1 MLPNNKQTTGE
12 TLPPTLLVRFVQK
25 TLISKA
31 FVALVTLT
39 LFIPTYVY
47 AGFFSFLGK
56 IADAQGKSE
65 ITKNSQTLTL
75 SDPSVIV
82 YAVISDGEDTDM
94 SILSDANSL
103 STEVGP
109 MGTAL
114 DVEQYVPD
122 SDQISLYTVKKGD
135 TIKTV
140 ANLFDVTPN
149 TIIWANNLTANPT
162 LKEGQML
169 TILPVTGLRYTFKK
183 GDTIKSIAKK
193 YSADV
198 SDIEL
203 FNGIT
208 TDTII
213 EIGTVIIIPNG
224 EQQTVAQSTPV
235 KTQNTKTNT
244 TSGKNQNAKYTG
256 VGVYKLKSTG
266 ELDLSGPKSG
276 DAVIRSARGE
286 KTWGFNATEYN
297 GYYTFPVP
305 GGKVTQGIHA
315 FNGIDI
321 SAPKGTP
328 VLAAA
333 DGVVIADSRGT
344 YGGGYGTYLA
354 IKHPNGTQTLY
365 AHNTS
370 NIVTVGQSVN
380 KGQVI
385 GYVGSTGR
393 STGPHSH
400 FEIRGAKNPFAIKG
414 TTGDANSKD

>member
-1 MLPNNKQTTGE
+1 MLPHKTQTTGE
-12 TLPPTLLVRFVQK
+12 KTDIMSRFVQK
-25 TLISKA
+25 ILISKA
-31 FVALVTLT
+31 FIALVTLT
-39 LFIPTYVY
+39 LFVPTYVH
-47 AGFFSFLGK
+47 AGIFSFLSSV
-56 IADAQGKSE
+56 ADAQSKTE
-65 ITKNSQTLTL
+65 ITKNSQTLVL
-75 SDPSVIV
+75 SDPSTIV
-82 YAVISDGEDTDM
+82 SAVMGGDDVDTT
-94 SILSDANSL
+94 ILSDDNVL

-109 MGTAL
+109 LGTAI

-122 SDQISLYTVKKGD
+122 SDQISLYVVKKGD
-135 TIKTV
+135 TIKNV
-140 ANLFDVTPN
+140 ADLFDVTPN
-149 TIIWANNLTANPT
+149 TIIWANNLSANPT

-193 YSADV
+193 YGADA
-198 SDIEL
+198 SDVEL
-203 FNGIT
+203 FNGIAA
-208 TDTII
+208 DTNI
-213 EIGTVIIIPNG
+213 EPGTVIIIPNG
-224 EQQTVAQSTPV
+224 EQQTVAQPA
-235 KTQNTKTNT
+235 N
-244 TSGKNQNAKYTG
+244 KNSKNAKSQAGKYTG
-256 VGVYKLKSTG
+256 KGVYKLKSTG
-266 ELDLSGPKSG
+266 ELDLSGPKAG
-276 DAVIRSARGE
+276 DAVMRSKSGE
-286 KTWGFNATEYN
+286 KTWGFNAAEYS
-297 GYYTFPVP
+297 GYYMFPVR
-305 GGKVTQGIHA
+305 GGIVTQGLHA

-328 VLAAA
+328 VMAAA

-370 NIVTVGQSVN
+370 NIVTVGQSVT

-385 GYVGSTGR
+385 AYVGSTGH

>member
-12 TLPPTLLVRFVQK
+12 TVPPTLLVRFVQK
-25 TLISKA
+25 ILISKA
-31 FVALVTLT
+31 FIALATLT
-39 LFIPTYVY
+39 LFVPTYVH

-65 ITKNSQTLTL
+65 ITKNSQTLVL
-75 SDPSVIV
+75 SDPSVV
-82 YAVISDGEDTDM
+82 VSAVMGGDDVDTT
-94 SILSDANSL
+94 ILSDDNVL

-140 ANLFDVTPN
+140 AELYNVTPN
-149 TIIWANNLTANPT
+149 TIIWANNLSASPT

-169 TILPVTGLRYTFKK
+169 TILPVTGIRYTFKK
-183 GDTIKSIAKK
+183 GDNLKSIAKK
-193 YSADV
+193 YTADT

-208 TDTII
+208 TDTVI
-213 EIGTVIIIPNG
+213 EPGTVIVIPNG
-224 EQQTVAQSTPV
+224 EQETIAQVPV
-235 KTQNTKTNT
+235 KNTTANTKTTSTNT
-244 TSGKNQNAKYTG
+244 KSNNAKYTG
-256 VGVYKLKSTG
+256 TGVYKLKSTG

-276 DAVIRSARGE
+276 DAVMRSARGE
-286 KTWGFNATEYN
+286 KTWGFNAPDQS
-297 GYYTFPVP
+297 GYYIFPVK
-305 GGKVTQGIHA
+305 GGIVTQSLHA
-315 FNGIDI
+315 FNGVDI

-328 VLAAA
+328 VMAAA
-333 DGVVIADSRGT
+333 DGIVIADSRGT

-370 NIVTVGQSVN
+370 NIVTVGQSV
-380 KGQVI
+380 KQGQVI
-385 GYVGSTGR
+385 GYVGSTGN

-400 FEIRGAKNPFAIKG
+400 FEIRGAKNPFTVKG
-414 TTGDANSKD
+414 STGK

>member
-1 MLPNNKQTTGE
+1 MLPINKQTTGE
-12 TLPPTLLVRFVQK
+12 TVPPTLLVRFVQK
-25 TLISKA
+25 ILISKA
-31 FVALVTLT
+31 FIALVTLT
-39 LFIPTYVY
+39 LFVPTYVH
-47 AGFFSFLGK
+47 AGIFSFFSSV
-56 IADAQGKSE
+56 ADAQGKTE

-82 YAVISDGEDTDM
+82 SAVMGGDDVDTT
-94 SILSDANSL
+94 ILSDDNVL

-122 SDQISLYTVKKGD
+122 SDQISLYIVKKGD

-140 ANLFDVTPN
+140 AALFDVTPN
-149 TIIWANNLTANPT
+149 TIIWANNLSENPT

-193 YSADV
+193 YGADT
-198 SDIEL
+198 SDVEL

-208 TDTII
+208 ADTII
-213 EIGTVIIIPNG
+213 EPGTVIIIPNG
-224 EQQTVAQSTPV
+224 EQQTVAVPV
-235 KTQNTKTNT
+235 TKTTKGPT
-244 TSGKNQNAKYTG
+244 TKSQTGKYTG
-256 VGVYKLKSTG
+256 KGVYKLKSTG

-276 DAVIRSARGE
+276 DAVMRSARGE
-286 KTWGFNATEYN
+286 KTWGFNAAEYT
-297 GYYTFPVP
+297 GYYMFPVK
-305 GGKVTQGIHA
+305 GGIVTQGLHA
-315 FNGIDI
+315 FNGVDI

-328 VLAAA
+328 VMAAA

-370 NIVTVGQSVN
+370 NIVTVGQSVT

-385 GYVGSTGR
+385 AYVGSTGH

-400 FEIRGAKNPFAIKG
+400 FEIRGAKNPFATKG

>member
-12 TLPPTLLVRFVQK
+12 TVPPTLLVRFVQK
-25 TLISKA
+25 ILISKA
-31 FVALVTLT
+31 FIALVTLT
-39 LFIPTYVY
+39 IFVPTYVH
-47 AGFFSFLGK
+47 AGIFSFLGK
-56 IADAQGKSE
+56 IADAQGKVE
-65 ITKNSQTLTL
+65 ITKNSQTLVL
-75 SDPSVIV
+75 PDPSTVV
-82 YAVISDGEDTDM
+82 STVLGGDDVDTT
-94 SILSDANSL
+94 ILSDDGVL
-103 STEVGP
+103 STDVGP

-140 ANLFDVTPN
+140 ANLYDVTPN
-149 TIIWANNLTANPT
+149 TIIWANNLSQNPT

-193 YSADV
+193 YSADT

-208 TDTII
+208 VDTVV
-213 EIGTVIIIPNG
+213 EPGTVIIIPNG
-224 EQQTVAQSTPV
+224 EQQTVAQPAN
-235 KTQNTKTNT
+235 KTAKGT
-244 TSGKNQNAKYTG
+244 TAKSQTGKYTG
-256 VGVYKLKSTG
+256 KGVYKLKSTG

-276 DAVIRSARGE
+276 DAVMRSARGE
-286 KTWGFNATEYN
+286 KTWGFNAAEYS
-297 GYYTFPVP
+297 GYYMFPVR
-305 GGKVTQGIHA
+305 GGIVTQGLHA

-328 VLAAA
+328 VMAAA

-370 NIVTVGQSVN
+370 NVVTVGQSVT
-380 KGQVI
+380 KGQTI
-385 GYVGSTGR
+385 AYVGSTGH

-400 FEIRGAKNPFAIKG
+400 FEIRGAKNPFSTKG
-414 TTGDANSKD
+414 TTGDVNSKD